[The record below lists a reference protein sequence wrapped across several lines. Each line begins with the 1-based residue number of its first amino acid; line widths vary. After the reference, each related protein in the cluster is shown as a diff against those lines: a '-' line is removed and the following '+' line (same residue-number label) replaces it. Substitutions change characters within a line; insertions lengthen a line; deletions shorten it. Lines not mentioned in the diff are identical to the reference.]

1 MRRYLQ
7 LETIGYL
14 AGVLGVLAVALLLA
28 PFYPDVR
35 VLTAAN
41 SLLIVVLLVALT
53 WGMRPAFLASFLAA
67 LYLNYYYVPPLKQ
80 FDFHVDG
87 TEDIIGLVAFMI
99 TSIAVGQLSLRL
111 RQRAEENKGLYDQL
125 RATFDRTSQLEAIKR
140 SEALKSALLDTVTH
154 DLRTP
159 LTSIKAAATAVISL
173 RKSKQIAGSG
183 ADAAEDSLLSV
194 VVQQADRLNRFI
206 EGMIEMAT
214 IDAGGAK
221 NAAGPIAV
229 DEAVG
234 DAIERAA
241 DALQE
246 HSIVVECQDDFMAAV
261 NAKAVTQVVF
271 SLLEN
276 AGKYSPP
283 GSIVRVSAERCGE
296 GIQISVEDEGPG
308 IPQALRE
315 RVFDKF
321 FRGQEP
327 GAHGARVSGL
337 GLGLTI
343 ARGIVV
349 GQNGRIWVEERKGQA
364 SGARFVFTLPLQSSL
379 QANAPGP
386 AVLREIAK

>member
-14 AGVLGVLAVALLLA
+14 AGALGVLAVALLLA

-111 RQRAEENKGLYDQL
+111 RQRAEENMGLYDQL

-173 RKSKQIAGSG
+173 RK
-183 ADAAEDSLLSV
+183 
-194 VVQQADRLNRFI
+194 
-206 EGMIEMAT
+206 
-214 IDAGGAK
+214 
-221 NAAGPIAV
+221 
-229 DEAVG
+229 
-234 DAIERAA
+234 
-241 DALQE
+241 
-246 HSIVVECQDDFMAAV
+246 
-261 NAKAVTQVVF
+261 
-271 SLLEN
+271 
-276 AGKYSPP
+276 
-283 GSIVRVSAERCGE
+283 
-296 GIQISVEDEGPG
+296 
-308 IPQALRE
+308 
-315 RVFDKF
+315 
-321 FRGQEP
+321 
-327 GAHGARVSGL
+327 
-337 GLGLTI
+337 
-343 ARGIVV
+343 
-349 GQNGRIWVEERKGQA
+349 
-364 SGARFVFTLPLQSSL
+364 
-379 QANAPGP
+379 
-386 AVLREIAK
+386 